1 MHIFYCPDIL
11 LTNELS
17 EEESQHCTKV
27 LRLTEGTEITV
38 TDGKGH
44 FYPSRIVRAH
54 HKRCSVEIL
63 ETIEQKPD
71 RDFKIHIAVAPT
83 KNIDRIEWFVE
94 KAVEIGIDEIS
105 LLKCRYSER
114 KDVKEERIRKIM
126 ISAMK
131 QSLKATL
138 PVLNPMIDIK
148 TFMQREFEGEKFIAH
163 CYKDQERIFLKD
175 AYTKGKSATIFIG
188 PEGDFSE
195 EEVEMAIQTGFKP
208 ISLGN
213 ARLRTETAALV
224 GCHSLHALNW

>member
-1 MHIFYCPDIL
+1 MHIFYSPDIL
-11 LTNELS
+11 LTGELS

-27 LRLTEGTEITV
+27 LRLTEGEEIMV
-38 TDGKGH
+38 TDGNGH
-44 FYPSRIVRAH
+44 FFRSRITRAH
-54 HKRCSVEIL
+54 HKRCAVEIL
-63 ETIEQKPD
+63 EVIDQAPD
-71 RDFKIHIAVAPT
+71 RDFKIHVAVAPT

-94 KAVEIGIDEIS
+94 KAVEIGIDEIT

-114 KDVKEERIRKIM
+114 KDVKAERIRKIM

-138 PVLNPMIDIK
+138 PVLNEMMDFK
-148 TFMQREFEGEKFIAH
+148 SFMQRDLEGEKFIAH

-175 AYTKGKSATIFIG
+175 AYHKGASATILIG

-195 EEVEMAIQTGFKP
+195 EEVAQAIDKGFSP
-208 ISLGN
+208 VSLGT

-224 GCHSLHALNW
+224 GCHSIHALNW